1 MKKIIYLMAL
11 CLLVFQSCK
20 KEEVAGGTAVQDMAG
35 EWWVQ
40 VQIINT
46 ADGSIVQPYS
56 DDYSSISTYNTSDNN
71 PSEMWMDD
79 AKSYYG
85 LKAKVK
91 VDYVN
96 KTFTATDAPELYF
109 GVTVTIKNGKIIKDG
124 AIGPV
129 SKDVTDAIS
138 YDAIFSD
145 DATHTY
151 QFKGYHR
158 TKFSGDDH

>member
-1 MKKIIYLMAL
+1 MKKIIYLMAF
-11 CLLVFQSCK
+11 CLLVLQSCK
-20 KEEVAGGTAVQDMAG
+20 KEVVAGGTAVQDMAG

-46 ADGSIVQPYS
+46 ADGSVVQPYGE
-56 DDYSSISTYNTSDNN
+56 DYSKVSTYNTSENTPN
-71 PSEMWMDD
+71 QMWMDD
-79 AKSYYG
+79 AKTYYG
-85 LKAKVK
+85 LKAKVT

-96 KTFTATDAPELYF
+96 KTFSATDADENYF
-109 GVTVTIKNGKIIKDG
+109 GIKVTIKNGKIVKDG

-138 YDAIFSD
+138 YDATFSD
-145 DATHTY
+145 DPTHTY

-158 TKFSGDDH
+158 TMFPGDDH